1 MFCELEME
9 GCWAVRVVVAF
20 LYVERQLL
28 ENHPTVFIST
38 FKDLGMFCLGECSNF
53 QIDCLTN
60 KCFHLRL
67 GFTLGTQSNGRFRR
81 IKEHNY

>member
-1 MFCELEME
+1 MAPGVCLSTLRNSYFVNLKWR
-9 GCWAVRVVVAF
+9 GAGWQGLVVAF

-53 QIDCLTN
+53 QIDC
-60 KCFHLRL
+60 H
-67 GFTLGTQSNGRFRR
+67 
-81 IKEHNY
+81 